1 MSLSYLLRLGFS
13 ESPVVKFSG
22 WSQGSGVVVS
32 GIVELGGFR
41 IITLVN

>member
-13 ESPVVKFSG
+13 ESPGVKFSG
-22 WSQGSGVVVS
+22 WFQGSGVVVS

-41 IITLVN
+41 ITTLVN